1 MAKRSAKQ
9 LDQII
14 RTQLPGY
21 HLARRSA
28 HVSGAAGSD
37 AAPNRRSVEPDAAT
51 PSIAQLRRKYLGSRA
66 RADSDAAGLAPASSA
81 EDEADIV
88 NIEPDGID
96 DEVRRHT
103 KAVVIS
109 ADGKILGYQG

>member
-9 LDQII
+9 LDEII

-28 HVSGAAGSD
+28 HSSRVAGSD
-37 AAPNRRSVEPDAAT
+37 AAPSRAVETDATT

-66 RADSDAAGLAPASSA
+66 RADIDAAELAPASNT
-81 EDEADIV
+81 EGEADIV
-88 NIEPDGID
+88 NVEPDGID